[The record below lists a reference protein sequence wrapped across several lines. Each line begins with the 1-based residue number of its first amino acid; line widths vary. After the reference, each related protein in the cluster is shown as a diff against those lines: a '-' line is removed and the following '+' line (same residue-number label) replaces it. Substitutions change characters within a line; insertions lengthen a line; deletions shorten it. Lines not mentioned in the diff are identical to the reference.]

1 MKVPNV
7 LHVFFFLNQKLL
19 SGHMIDAVVAEET
32 EKAAGCPTRN
42 QETVLH
48 RGGSRGVERGHFETV
63 SCVFKILFL
72 YGFSRV

>member
-1 MKVPNV
+1 
-7 LHVFFFLNQKLL
+7 
-19 SGHMIDAVVAEET
+19 MIDAVVAEET
-32 EKAAGCPTRN
+32 EKAAGCPTGN